1 MDSSNCSANYKLKA
15 IKAAIANGSLT
26 KEEINK
32 RLTYAIH
39 KENEKRP
46 KERDTDFMM
55 ACETILYEMH
65 TGQPYVSR
73 REESKQALKIRL
85 NHVIPQKAASSRI
98 IKRVLVVTGAL
109 VIIVLGLEILLHRQ
123 WLEGIQSPDEQQYV
137 ITGQELDPGLVDE
150 GLADNAGQPQTI
162 TTTDLN
168 EAVNMLGYTPLMPTW
183 LPERWTVESYYVRN
197 ASATIFR
204 IQYQSAQGDEL
215 LRFGATVYPDI
226 ERALLEFEQAKSGTE
241 TLCNG
246 WSVYITQNVGKC
258 IVVWQ
263 TDTTC
268 YSLTGPITS
277 DEAIQ
282 MINSIQRSD

>member
-15 IKAAIANGSLT
+15 IKAAIADGSLT
-26 KEEINK
+26 KEEINR

-46 KERDTDFMM
+46 EERDTDFMM

-65 TGQPYVSR
+65 TGHPYVSR

-85 NHVIPQKAASSRI
+85 NHEILQKAASSRI
-98 IKRVLVVTGAL
+98 IKRVLLVTGAL
-109 VIIVLGLEILLHRQ
+109 VIIVLGLEILLHHQ
-123 WLEGIQSPDEQQYV
+123 WLEGVQSPDEQQYV

-150 GLADNAGQPQTI
+150 GLADNAGQSQTI
-162 TTTDLN
+162 TTVNLDDV
-168 EAVNMLGYTPLMPTW
+168 VNMLGYTPLVPTW
-183 LPERWTVESYYVRN
+183 VPDGWNLESYYVRI
-197 ASATIFR
+197 ASATSFR
-204 IQYQSAQGDEL
+204 IQYQNEQEEDL
-215 LRFGATVYPDI
+215 LKFSITVYPDM
-226 ERALLEFEQAKSGTE
+226 ERALREFEQEKSGTE
-241 TLCNG
+241 TPCNG
-246 WSVYITQNVGKC
+246 WNVYIAENIERC

-263 TDTTC
+263 DDTIC
-268 YSLTGPITS
+268 YSLTGPITP

>member
-15 IKAAIANGSLT
+15 IKAAIADGSLT

-46 KERDTDFMM
+46 EERDTDFMM
-55 ACETILYEMH
+55 ACETILYEMR
-65 TGQPYVSR
+65 TGHPYVSR

-85 NHVIPQKAASSRI
+85 DHEIPHKAASSRI
-98 IKRVLVVTGAL
+98 IKRVLLATGAL
-109 VIIVLGLEILLHRQ
+109 VIIVLGLEILLHHQ
-123 WLEGIQSPDEQQYV
+123 WLEGVQSPDEQQYV

-150 GLADNAGQPQTI
+150 GLADNAGQSQTI
-162 TTTDLN
+162 TTIDLD

-183 LPERWTVESYYVRN
+183 LPEGWNVESYYVRI
-197 ASATIFR
+197 ASTTIFR
-204 IQYQSAQGDEL
+204 IQYQNEEEL
-215 LRFGATVYPDI
+215 LRFGITIYPNV
-226 ERALLEFEQAKSGTE
+226 ERASLEFEQAKSGTE
-241 TLCNG
+241 ILCNG
-246 WSVYITQNVGKC
+246 WNVYIAQNVDRC
-258 IVVWQ
+258 VVVWRV
-263 TDTTC
+263 DTSV
-268 YSLTGPITS
+268 YSLTGPVTS